1 MSDDMNGFDAM
12 ILAAYPLAMA
22 SCDGPF
28 EEMVSDG
35 CRYIVAKNGL
45 WREVRSDFIHCLL
58 PIAVRKGLT
67 VPYGELHPFVNIRV
81 PTVPGEMWLEFK
93 QAAIAAMPNEC
104 AGGILFNKKLKTWR
118 LCMRESISASP
129 VRVHY
134 KEVQLQA
141 DEVLV
146 VDIHS
151 HGNLEAFF
159 SDTDD
164 RDDKGSIRF
173 SAVMGR
179 VGSANPQL
187 RSRLCVIDQFL
198 KVTFGPNMAQEVGL

>member
-1 MSDDMNGFDAM
+1 MSDMNDLNEM
-12 ILAAYPLAMA
+12 ILAAYPLSMA

-35 CRYIVAKNGL
+35 CRYIAANNGL
-45 WREVRSDFIHCLL
+45 WREIRSDFIHCLL

-67 VPYGELHPFVNIRV
+67 IPYGELQPFVNVLV

-118 LCMRESISASP
+118 MCMRESISASP
-129 VRVHY
+129 VRVNY
-134 KEVQLQA
+134 KEIKLHQ
-141 DEVLV
+141 DEILV

-151 HGNLEAFF
+151 HGHLDAFF
-159 SDTDD
+159 SDMDD

-179 VGSANPQL
+179 VGTDNPQL
-187 RSRLCVIDQFL
+187 RVRLCVIDQFL
-198 KVTFGPNMAQEVGL
+198 KVTFGPNMALEVGL